1 MKQNISAIV
10 ACLVLVLPGCGG
22 QPAYQLAIPVGSSDT
37 LDVRAKQFKSTLSKY
52 STGGIAAQQEAG
64 YTPVPNGHPPASTPV
79 NIAPVEPV
87 NVPSKPLPALAGS
100 SGRKVALVFG
110 NETYTHSPLSNPVR
124 DANSMAAALQG
135 YGFEVIKK
143 TNATRMQMR
152 EAIRQFGDNIKT
164 AQVVL
169 FYYSGHGMQVKGENY
184 LLPVDADIKREFEV
198 ADQSIVVSSVLGAIE
213 ETGQHSNIIILDAC
227 RDNPFKGWSR
237 SSASGLARMDTP
249 PGSFLAYATAPGS
262 VAADGEPG
270 SNGLYTSYLLK
281 YMSTPGLKIEEV
293 FKKVRVDVMSRSDGS
308 QVPWESSSLTQD
320 VYFIPEK

>member
-1 MKQNISAIV
+1 MKQNIFSIA
-10 ACLVLVLPGCGG
+10 ASLVLLLSGCGG

-37 LDVRAKQFKSTLSKY
+37 LDVRAKQFKSALNKY
-52 STGGIAAQQEAG
+52 STGAVAAQQEAD
-64 YTPVPNGHPPASTPV
+64 YTPVLPAPTPIV
-79 NIAPVEPV
+79 SSNIASMESV
-87 NVPSKPLPALAGS
+87 NAPSKPLPALAGA
-100 SGRKVALVFG
+100 SGRKVALIFG

-237 SSASGLARMDTP
+237 SSTAGLARMDTP

-281 YMSTPGLKIEEV
+281 YMSIPGLKIEEV

-320 VYFIPEK
+320 VYFIPQK